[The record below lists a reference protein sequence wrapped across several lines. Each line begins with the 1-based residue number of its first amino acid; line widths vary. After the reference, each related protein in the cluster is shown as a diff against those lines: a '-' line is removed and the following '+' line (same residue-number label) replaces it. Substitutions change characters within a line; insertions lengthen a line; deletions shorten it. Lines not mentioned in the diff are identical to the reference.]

1 MKRWF
6 IIVITLS
13 LIITP
18 LFSTYYKSNS
28 LGQALSELDENELD
42 KERFVLERE
51 QIDQFRTI
59 EKLYDDKQLVLEIDT
74 SILSKENNTLQV
86 IRKRFDKEG
95 NLFFEI
101 KSEYKNGVPIK
112 INRLENGSEILTLLN
127 YYEEHLVESK
137 ELSDGNLLYITTY
150 YRGHD
155 GSLNGMRVIDASGE
169 IKKSLYTNLDE
180 AQIYSELYGDIFS
193 QISHYP
199 DNLTVHTLWY
209 KDQPHLISNVYR
221 DENGLL
227 VVEEQTAAKTKRKSY
242 SYEGLLLY
250 LEIEEKEGDKS
261 LTTFQYDPSGN
272 LYYLSEVFGKENE
285 NKIEKW
291 FSSNGSLQTETE
303 WENEMPISSK
313 RYISD
318 GTSIITLFEKGKPY
332 ADVTYAP
339 DGKRVLSIQYRM
351 ER

>member
-1 MKRWF
+1 
-6 IIVITLS
+6 
-13 LIITP
+13 
-18 LFSTYYKSNS
+18 
-28 LGQALSELDENELD
+28 
-42 KERFVLERE
+42 
-51 QIDQFRTI
+51 
-59 EKLYDDKQLVLEIDT
+59 
-74 SILSKENNTLQV
+74 
-86 IRKRFDKEG
+86 
-95 NLFFEI
+95 
-101 KSEYKNGVPIK
+101 
-112 INRLENGSEILTLLN
+112 
-127 YYEEHLVESK
+127 
-137 ELSDGNLLYITTY
+137 
-150 YRGHD
+150 
-155 GSLNGMRVIDASGE
+155 MRVIDASGE

-193 QISHYP
+193 QISHFP

-221 DENGLL
+221 DDSGLL
-227 VVEEQTAAKTKRKSY
+227 VVEEKTDDKTQRKSY
-242 SYEGLLLY
+242 SFEGLLLY

-261 LTTFQYDPSGN
+261 LTTYQYDPSGN

-291 FSSNGSLQTETE
+291 FSSNGTLQTETE